1 MESLFRRFHI
11 VVFMVEELI
20 VGSSSKSIK
29 HLAEEFMF
37 EFSSCRIRI
46 GVLMKNNVCLNPEKH
61 DGNYSC
67 AA

>member
-1 MESLFRRFHI
+1 
-11 VVFMVEELI
+11 MVEELI

-29 HLAEEFMF
+29 HLAVEFMF